1 MGRTSLN
8 DLVYSFEPLKIVTPD
23 PDHKVDEAELQK
35 SIQKSKEMVE
45 IMIYQM
51 EICVKEGGPAVGPS
65 FINVREGSVEE

>member
-8 DLVYSFEPLKIVTPD
+8 DLEYSFEPLKIVTPD

-51 EICVKEGGPAVGPS
+51 EICVKEGWTAVGPS

>member
-8 DLVYSFEPLKIVTPD
+8 DLEYSFEPLKIVTPD

-51 EICVKEGGPAVGPS
+51 EICVKEGGKCGGMARGKG
-65 FINVREGSVEE
+65 RGT

>member
-8 DLVYSFEPLKIVTPD
+8 DLEYSFEPLKIVTPD
-23 PDHKVDEAELQK
+23 PDHKVDEAELRK

>member
-8 DLVYSFEPLKIVTPD
+8 DLEYSFEPLKIVTPD